1 MKAVQATFRTSLSII
16 ALWAYSYAASAAT
29 VSITA
34 ENYEGAPPVEGTPTP
49 ASVSGNFAQSVT
61 SGMGGVDASPYSGYT
76 GLTGSAFSVLGA
88 GPVPANS
95 PVGSATYNV
104 NSSSFTF
111 LWGSPD
117 PWNEVTFFSGPD
129 GTGSVLGTF
138 TGTSLEC
145 YASGPCRDSGWDLVT
160 FSASSG
166 DIGSVV
172 LSNADIIAFEFSIPV
187 TTVPV
192 PVTTPPLPVTTTPLP
207 GAIYLF
213 GSALGGVFWLGR
225 RKRGA
230 VSSLTAA

>member
-16 ALWAYSYAASAAT
+16 ALWAFSYAASAAT

-76 GLTGSAFSVLGA
+76 GLTSSAFSVLGA
-88 GPVPANS
+88 GPVTLNS

-129 GTGSVLGTF
+129 GTGSNLGTF

-145 YASGPCRDSGWDLVT
+145 YAEGPCRDTGWDLVT
-160 FSASSG
+160 FTASSG

-172 LSNADIIAFEFSIPV
+172 LSNADIIAFEFSIPA

-192 PVTTPPLPVTTTPLP
+192 TTNPLPVATTPLP
-207 GAIYLF
+207 GALYLF
-213 GSALGGVFWLGR
+213 GGALGGVFWLGR
-225 RKRGA
+225 RKRRA
-230 VSSLTAA
+230 VGSLTAA